1 MEVDSYWGGVL
12 LVLGSG
18 LVAVL
23 GLLLT
28 RKVLSLDKLRECHD
42 VGGYLLS
49 VVGTLYAVLIGL
61 IVVDAMQK
69 FQMARDVT
77 EHEANALAD
86 VYILAKCMPEPKR
99 SEVRSLCVQYAN
111 QVVNSEWDKMDHGAY
126 CPVARS
132 MVIGLSQSLV
142 DFEPV
147 TENQKAL
154 YPIIITD
161 ASQVWQ
167 NRRTRTNMAMHSLPM
182 VEWITIIV
190 GGVIT
195 VFFTFFFGLEHVKL
209 QVAMTAMVAMLI
221 SLNIYL
227 ILLFGYPFS
236 GDLRIPTDSF
246 RLNQGIFGD
255 QLTNINHIR

>member
-1 MEVDSYWGGVL
+1 MEVHSYFGGVL
-12 LVLGSG
+12 LVFGSG

-28 RKVLSLDKLRECHD
+28 RKILSLDKLRQCHD

-49 VVGTLYAVLIGL
+49 VVGTLYAVLLGL

-69 FQMARDVT
+69 FQTAREVT

-99 SEVRSLCVQYAN
+99 GEVRSMCLQYAS
-111 QVVNSEWDKMDHGAY
+111 QVVNSEWDKMDQGTF
-126 CPVARS
+126 CPIARR

-154 YPIIITD
+154 YPIIIAD
-161 ASQVWQ
+161 ASEVWQ
-167 NRRTRTNMAMHSLPM
+167 NRRSRTNMAVHGVPM

-195 VFFTFFFGLEHVKL
+195 VFFTFFFGLEHLKL
-209 QVAMTAMVAMLI
+209 QIAMTAMVAMLI

-236 GDLRIPTDSF
+236 GDLKIPTDSF
-246 RLNQGIFGD
+246 RLNQGIFAE
-255 QLTNINHIR
+255 QLTDINHIR